1 MTQDLAT
8 VSPQDEQRQN
18 QLKRIWWCCIIRDRI
33 MPLCV
38 RRSTQ
43 ITQSHF
49 DFRSN
54 PALGYEDLFREIGR
68 SRVYTAETKRS
79 LMIIVA
85 RMTELCVC
93 LTDILDLVYPIRDL
107 PLSDDNLSLQKLA
120 RTQEHKANLKKWLTT
135 TIKTLDSFTGVDSAC
150 HPEANSHKDA
160 VVLHTNLVWMYY
172 Q

>member
-1 MTQDLAT
+1 MAQDLDI
-8 VSPQDEQRQN
+8 VSPEDERRQN
-18 QLKRIWWCCIIRDRI
+18 ELKRIWWCCIIRDRI

-38 RRSTQ
+38 RRNTQ

-54 PALGYEDLFREIGR
+54 PALGYEDLSHEIER
-68 SRVYTAETKRS
+68 SRVYAAETKRS
-79 LMIIVA
+79 LVIILA

-107 PLSDDNLSLQKLA
+107 PFSDDNLSLQKLT
-120 RTQEHKANLKKWLTT
+120 RTQEHKASLRKWLNT
-135 TIKTLDSFTGVDSAC
+135 TIKTLPSFTDADSSSR
-150 HPEANSHKDA
+150 PETNSHPDA
-160 VVLHTNLVWMYY
+160 VVLYTNLVWMYY